1 MEKCEWK
8 ICEVSIICNTYNQET
23 YLGQALE
30 SMLAQ
35 KTSFGYE
42 IIIHD
47 DVSTDGTTDLIKR
60 YVAAY
65 PGKIKA
71 IYEQENQY
79 SKGAD
84 FITPMIKNIAKGKYI
99 SICEGDDFWID
110 ENKLQIQ
117 RDALEDHL
125 ECDMCAC
132 WGCTVTEDG
141 KREISQIRPRT
152 GNGILPT
159 EKVILGGGQYLVT
172 AGLFFRRQMYE
183 NMLEFEKIISLDYA
197 IQLKGSL
204 RGGIL
209 YIDRKMAAYRR
220 YSAGSWTNDVLKNNE
235 KLKIQWNIE
244 KKLLQ
249 TLDLDTNGK
258 YHEIITERMK
268 SYIPFEQQM
277 ESRWEEIRLIMQKYH
292 CRCYIWGMGRRGKS
306 LENFFDQHDIKVDG
320 ICDAVNADIGK
331 ITEYGN
337 KIFHTENVLKN
348 AGVILASTGW
358 AYEDLVKTD
367 FKGVIIDFQQFMPY
381 G

>member
-1 MEKCEWK
+1 MEK

-159 EKVILGGGQYLVT
+159 EKVILG
-172 AGLFFRRQMYE
+172 E
-183 NMLEFEKIISLDYA
+183 DN
-197 IQLKGSL
+197 
-204 RGGIL
+204 IL
-209 YIDRKMAAYRR
+209 
-220 YSAGSWTNDVLKNNE
+220 
-235 KLKIQWNIE
+235 
-244 KKLLQ
+244 
-249 TLDLDTNGK
+249 
-258 YHEIITERMK
+258 
-268 SYIPFEQQM
+268 
-277 ESRWEEIRLIMQKYH
+277 
-292 CRCYIWGMGRRGKS
+292 
-306 LENFFDQHDIKVDG
+306 
-320 ICDAVNADIGK
+320 
-331 ITEYGN
+331 
-337 KIFHTENVLKN
+337 
-348 AGVILASTGW
+348 
-358 AYEDLVKTD
+358 
-367 FKGVIIDFQQFMPY
+367 
-381 G
+381 